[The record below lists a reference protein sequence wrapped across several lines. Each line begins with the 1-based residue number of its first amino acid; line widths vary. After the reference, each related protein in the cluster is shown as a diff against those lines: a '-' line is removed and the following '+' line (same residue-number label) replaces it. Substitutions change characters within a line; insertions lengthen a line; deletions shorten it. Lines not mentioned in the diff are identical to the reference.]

1 MRGALVVD
9 RPMDGALARLVKAN
23 KGALIVVSSKLKD
36 GQRRFAIAH
45 ELGHHELHAG
55 KDALGLCTN
64 DDMRSKDLSQ
74 EGEANAF
81 ATELLLPQRL
91 VTPRCDVK
99 TPSLEHAH
107 DIANEFQVS
116 FIAAARRFVE
126 LTPEACALVVSEQG
140 RISWSIPNKDFGMV
154 PLRGRG
160 LDRGSL
166 AFDIA
171 AGRRQSGAS
180 EEVHAAAW
188 LGEYG
193 RGYLIEHTMQWGNAL
208 ATLLWR
214 PVN

>member
-1 MRGALVVD
+1 
-9 RPMDGALARLVKAN
+9 MDGALARLVKAN
-23 KGALIVVSSKLKD
+23 KGALIVVSSKLK
-36 GQRRFAIAH
+36 GPPRRFAVAH
-45 ELGHHELHAG
+45 ELGHHELHGG
-55 KDALGLCTN
+55 KDALDLCTSN
-64 DDMRSKDLSQ
+64 DLQVKDTTL

-99 TPSLEHAH
+99 TPSLQYARV
-107 DIANEFQVS
+107 IADEFQVS

-126 LTPEACALVVSEQG
+126 LTPEACALVVAEQG
-140 RISWSIPNKDFGMV
+140 RISWSIPNEDFGMG
-154 PLRGRG
+154 PLRGTR

-171 AGRRQSGAS
+171 AGRRQSGDT
-180 EEVHAAAW
+180 EEVYAAAW

-193 RGYLIEHTMQWGNAL
+193 RGYLFEHTMQWGNAL

-214 PVN
+214 RIS